1 MPLEKLEPMFMEA
14 MAMLEPLAEEKGIVM
29 LYRANSNK
37 ELEVETDIRLLKQI
51 LINLLSNAIKFTE
64 NGTITFSV
72 ETSGEEVLL
81 RIKDTGIGIAQ
92 KDMPQIFNDF
102 TQVGNAPNGK
112 HQGSGLGLSLSR
124 KLARLIGG
132 DITLQ
137 SRGILSGTEAIVSLR
152 YL

>member
-1 MPLEKLEPMFMEA
+1 MH
-14 MAMLEPLAEEKGIVM
+14 
-29 LYRANSNK
+29 YRANGNK
-37 ELEVETDIRLLKQI
+37 ALEVETDIRLLKQI

-64 NGTITFSV
+64 NGTITFSIEASV
-72 ETSGEEVLL
+72 EEVLL
-81 RIKDTGIGIAQ
+81 HIKDTGIGIAE
-92 KDMPQIFNDF
+92 KDMPQIFNEF

-137 SRGILSGTEAIVSLR
+137 SKGVHNGTEAIVSLR